1 MEAAGTFANRKAQ
14 TVPNNLARGIVG
26 QLDLRDGRKL
36 VSNGAHCLGNTRGL

>member
-26 QLDLRDGRKL
+26 QLDLRDNPTTCQQWR
-36 VSNGAHCLGNTRGL
+36 